1 MKKTL
6 AILLSFALVICMIPA
21 TAFGAALDNVT
32 INSVTY
38 TVAFDSDSFSYNAK
52 KQVPV
57 VTIMDSLG
65 QAATDVTI
73 SYQKGGTEAVVS
85 NPIEAGTYDIYAT
98 INSDKQKIGDY
109 IINPISLTDS
119 NIKIVAIKTID
130 SAAISTISGNN
141 NDGTLKSYF
150 KVTYGTIDVAASN
163 YELSSTIS
171 ADNKTIYV
179 TAKDVTG
186 KSFTD
191 SSKQDV
197 PFKVISSLSD
207 FTVEKADDST
217 DFMYTGVRQDPTLKV
232 YSESTVLTKGTDYT
246 VSCTGETKV
255 GDPVTVTVKGI
266 GSYTGET
273 QKTFTIEK
281 FNIGKADIT
290 PSTIYV
296 PQNGTSID
304 FTVKGGNTTLVRG
317 RDYTVAA
324 LDTSEAGSKTV
335 TITGQGNYEGTKNVS
350 YTVVDSNSKDIAQST
365 LTMSNVTYNGVAQAP
380 SAILKIGSNKVD
392 SAYYTVEYS
401 LHDAASYSATKPTNV
416 GVYDVQIKLTTKG
429 ITAGYSNGESTD
441 TPKVFASAF
450 EIEPLDIASSTISAV
465 YGGSLAK
472 PVIVKLNGKEL
483 ARYYDYDVE
492 DYVASK
498 NSYTV
503 KGKGNFTGS
512 RVVYAEIRNISNCTI
527 TFSDNR
533 SSVAFGPMYS
543 PKVTVYDY
551 VNGKSI
557 RLYEKTD
564 YEITYKNSKNQVVS
578 YCKDPGTYS
587 VIVTGKSAYTGTKTL
602 TFTINGTDISRY
614 TVTLKES
621 SVKAT
626 GYNQTPVIISVK
638 YGNSSSLSSNDYT
651 VTYQDSTGKTVT
663 SMSVPGTYKVVV
675 TGKNGYSGS
684 TYATFRIVGL
694 SQKVTVGKD
703 SYKVYPTSETF
714 KITAMASGEYSGFT
728 YTSSNPAVASV
739 SSVGYVTPKK
749 VGRAVITVTAVGKNK
764 YESASET
771 VEIKVYPKKGYI
783 TKKPWTDGK
792 KGQMKVR
799 ARYQSGAT
807 KYQFRYSRDKN
818 FRAGTYKTKTVYSHN
833 NDKYTTQSTTITG
846 LKRGYTYYF
855 KVRAVYT
862 DSITG
867 DTYYGSWSSWRS
879 GKTI

>member
-1 MKKTL
+1 MKKIL
-6 AILLSFALVICMIPA
+6 AILLSMALVICLVPT
-21 TAFGAALDNVT
+21 TAFGAALGNVT
-32 INSVTY
+32 INSGTY

-57 VTIMDSLG
+57 VTIKDSLG
-65 QAATDVTI
+65 QDAPNVTI
-73 SYQKGGTEAVVS
+73 SYQKGGTEEVVS

-119 NIKIVAIKTID
+119 NIKIVATQTID

-150 KVTYGTIDVAASN
+150 KVSYGTIDVAASN

-179 TAKDVTG
+179 TAKDVVG

-197 PFKVISSLSD
+197 LFKAISSLSD

-217 DFMYTGVRQDPTLKV
+217 DFMYIGVRQDPTLKV
-232 YSESTVLTKGTDYT
+232 YSGSTVLTKGIDYT

-255 GDPVTVTVKGI
+255 GDSVTVTITGI
-266 GSYTGET
+266 GSYIGET

-281 FNIGKADIT
+281 FHISKSTVT
-290 PSTIYV
+290 PKTIYV
-296 PQNGTSID
+296 PQNATSID
-304 FTVKGGNTTLVRG
+304 FTVKVGNTTLVRG
-317 RDYTVAA
+317 RDYTVAS
-324 LDTSEAGSKTV
+324 LNTSEAGDKTV
-335 TITGQGNYEGTKNVS
+335 TITGQGNYEGTKSVS

-365 LTMSNVTYNGVAQAP
+365 LTMSNITYNGTAQAP
-380 SAILKIGSNKVD
+380 SAVLKIGSKTVD
-392 SAYYTVEYS
+392 SSYYAIEYS

-416 GVYDVQIKLTTKG
+416 GVYDVQIKLTAKG
-429 ITAGYSNGESTD
+429 INEGYNNGGSTD
-441 TPKVFASAF
+441 TSKVFESAF
-450 EIEPLDIASSTISAV
+450 EMKPLDIAFSSISAV
-465 YGGSLAK
+465 YGGSSAK
-472 PVIVKLNGKEL
+472 PVIVKFNGKEL
-483 ARYYDYDVE
+483 TRYYDYDVE

-498 NSYTV
+498 TLYTV
-503 KGKGNFTGS
+503 KGKGNFTGT
-512 RVVYAEIRNISNCTI
+512 RVVYTAIRNISNCTI

-533 SSVAFGPMYS
+533 SSVSYGSMYL
-543 PKVTVYDY
+543 PKVIVYDY
-551 VNGKSI
+551 INSKSTK
-557 RLYEKTD
+557 LYEGTD
-564 YEITYKNSKNQVVS
+564 YDVIYKNSKNQVVS
-578 YCKDPGTYS
+578 YCKEPGTYS
-587 VIVTGKSAYTGTKTL
+587 VIVTGKGAYIGTKTL
-602 TFTINGTDISRY
+602 TFTINGTNISEY

-626 GYNQTPVIISVK
+626 GYNQTPVILSVK
-638 YGNSSSLSSNDYT
+638 YGYSSSLSSNDYT
-651 VTYQDSTGKTVT
+651 VTYQDSNGKTVT
-663 SMSVPGTYKVVV
+663 SMSAPGIYKVVV

-694 SQKVTVGKD
+694 SQTVTVGKD
-703 SYKVYPTSETF
+703 SYKVYPTSDYF

-728 YTSSNPAVASV
+728 YTSSKPAVASV
-739 SSVGYVTPKK
+739 SSTGYVTPKK
-749 VGRAVITVTAVGKNK
+749 VGRTVITVTAVGKNK